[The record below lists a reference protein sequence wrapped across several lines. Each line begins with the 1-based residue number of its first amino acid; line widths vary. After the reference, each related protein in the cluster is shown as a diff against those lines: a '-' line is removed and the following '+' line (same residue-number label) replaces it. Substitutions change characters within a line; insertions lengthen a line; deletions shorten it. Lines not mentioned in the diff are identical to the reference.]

1 MTVGAVMTRPVQEWF
16 GLVIILCS
24 RRHEAMPCEGG
35 VNSSPCH
42 TPLRAPTL
50 TGPSLCRHAPHCWNT
65 WGTCCVSLAHA
76 GAGVVG
82 IARCQGRAKHA
93 EFWRAYSRS
102 KRRWAKPLFRVLNT
116 NVNTSHFQALMCTHR
131 PQNQLCL
138 KFVCARFI
146 EKSFPTRRGKSP
158 NHREKAN
165 FFVIW
170 LDGQWS
176 SIQETS

>member
-1 MTVGAVMTRPVQEWF
+1 MVWF
-16 GLVIILCS
+16 GYYPLQQ
-24 RRHEAMPCEGG
+24 EAMPCEGG
-35 VNSSPCH
+35 VNASPCH

-50 TGPSLCRHAPHCWNT
+50 TGPSLCRPDMLCT
-65 WGTCCVSLAHA
+65 IGIRDVLVVFLAHA

-102 KRRWAKPLFRVLNT
+102 RRRRAKPLFRDLST
-116 NVNTSHFQALMCTHR
+116 NVHTSHFQALMCTHR

-165 FFVIW
+165 FLLIW

>member
-42 TPLRAPTL
+42 TPLRAPTR
-50 TGPSLCRHAPHCWNT
+50 TGPADMLHTAGIRD
-65 WGTCCVSLAHA
+65 VLVVFLAHG

-82 IARCQGRAKHA
+82 IASCQGREKHA

-102 KRRWAKPLFRVLNT
+102 RRRRAKPLFRVLGT
-116 NVNTSHFQALMCTHR
+116 NKHTSHSQALMCTHR